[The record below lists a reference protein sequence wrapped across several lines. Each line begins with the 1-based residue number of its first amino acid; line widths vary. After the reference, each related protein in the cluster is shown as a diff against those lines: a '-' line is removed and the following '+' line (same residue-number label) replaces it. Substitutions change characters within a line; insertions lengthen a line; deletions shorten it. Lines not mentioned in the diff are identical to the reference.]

1 MSKSEVASFY
11 RKNAIRVHPD
21 KCKHPEAIQAF
32 QKLAECYK
40 KASMATFP

>member
-1 MSKSEVASFY
+1 MERLEIASFY
-11 RKNAIRVHPD
+11 RKNAVRIHPD

-40 KASMATFP
+40 KATIGEFI